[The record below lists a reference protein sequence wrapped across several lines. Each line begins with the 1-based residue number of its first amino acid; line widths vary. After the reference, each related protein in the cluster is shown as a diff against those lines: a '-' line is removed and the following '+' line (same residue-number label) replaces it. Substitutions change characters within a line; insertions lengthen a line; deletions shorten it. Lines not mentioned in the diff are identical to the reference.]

1 MEFVGEHLKK
11 SRLNKKISLKIVVK
25 DLHINLDLLKRIEN
39 NDFSNNL
46 KLVYLIGYI
55 RAYAKYL
62 GLNDNEVVKQFK
74 DQNLIDIS
82 DTIDE
87 LPKPLEIGNFNFNFV
102 TKTLSISSIIF
113 ISLGFY
119 FLFVR
124 TNDIYP
130 SYSILPDL
138 PESLKSEIEEI
149 EIQSTLQNVKKIASV
164 DSINEKL
171 TSTSTDTTIND
182 NFSGN
187 ESSVIASIPD
197 NKLAKSTNIIT
208 LKFLD
213 STWIQLRNKQD
224 QIILSKL
231 MSINDEYSYSIVD
244 NLTLTSGNAGN
255 ILVLINGKTR
265 GKVGKKGEV
274 IDSMVINSDFEN

>member
-1 MEFVGEHLKK
+1 MEFVGEYLKK
-11 SRLNKKISLKIVVK
+11 SRLNKKINLKTVAE
-25 DLHINLDLLKRIEN
+25 DLNISLDLVDKIEN
-39 NDFSNNL
+39 NDFSDHLN
-46 KLVYLIGYI
+46 LVYLIGHI
-55 RAYAKYL
+55 RAYAKFL
-62 GLNDNEVVKQFK
+62 GLNDDEVVKQFRA
-74 DQNLIDIS
+74 QNLIDKRDLS
-82 DTIDE
+82 DE
-87 LPKPLEIGNFNFNFV
+87 LPKPLETSNFNFV
-102 TKTLSISSIIF
+102 TQTLSIFSIIF
-113 ISLGFY
+113 ISFGFY

-149 EIQSTLQNVKKIASV
+149 EIQSSLQNVKKIASV

-224 QIILSKL
+224 QIVFSKL
-231 MSINDEYSYSIVD
+231 MSSKDEYSYSIVD

-265 GKVGKKGEV
+265 GTAGKKGEV
-274 IDSMVINSDFEN
+274 IDSMVINSDFDN